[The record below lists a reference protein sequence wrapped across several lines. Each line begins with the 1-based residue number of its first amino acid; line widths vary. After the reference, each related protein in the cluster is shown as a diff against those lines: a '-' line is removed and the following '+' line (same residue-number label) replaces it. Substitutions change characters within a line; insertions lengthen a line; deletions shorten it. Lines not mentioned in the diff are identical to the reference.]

1 MRMRAL
7 LHALCI
13 VALGTTAGC
22 GAPLSASVNV
32 QDGQLVEVGAQSAG
46 WGGSIDCTKGH
57 ICVRVPALT
66 APICLPLAGK
76 LCERLQ

>member
-1 MRMRAL
+1 MRLAAVCAL
-7 LHALCI
+7 LL
-13 VALGTTAGC
+13 AGC
-22 GAPLSASVNV
+22 GAPLSASVDV

-57 ICVRVPALT
+57 ICVRVPALA
-66 APICLPLAGK
+66 APVCLPLAGK